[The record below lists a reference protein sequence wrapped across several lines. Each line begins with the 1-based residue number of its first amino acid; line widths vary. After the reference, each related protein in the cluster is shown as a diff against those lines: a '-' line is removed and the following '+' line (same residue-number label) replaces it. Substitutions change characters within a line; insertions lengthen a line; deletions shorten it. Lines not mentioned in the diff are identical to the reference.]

1 LPSTLRERTHVFTM
15 PAPGPDLFA
24 QPDDFV
30 RQVFA
35 VMNRE
40 ARHEFQVATCHVDRA
55 YRFADQVSWGP
66 NIWLGALIE
75 DDTVA
80 ESIALLR
87 DTPAKVHFAH
97 IKAGASIPPFDV
109 TGLDFV
115 VVENAVEPAGF
126 GQLDAACKQAGAR
139 VFLGPRLADAE
150 LRSPAETSTAL
161 ATAPA
166 ANTRRR

>member
-1 LPSTLRERTHVFTM
+1 LPGTLRERTHVFTM

-40 ARHEFQVATCHVDRA
+40 ARHEFQVATRHVERA
-55 YRFADQVSWGP
+55 HRFADQVSWGP

-75 DDTVA
+75 GDTVG
-80 ESIALLR
+80 ESITLLR
-87 DTPAKVHFAH
+87 GTPARVRFAH
-97 IKAGASIPPFDV
+97 IKGASVPPFDV
-109 TGLDFV
+109 GDLNFV
-115 VVENAVEPAGF
+115 VVENAIEPAGF
-126 GQLDAACKQAGAR
+126 AQLEAACKELGVRA
-139 VFLGPRLADAE
+139 FLGPRLADAE
-150 LRSPAETSTAL
+150 LRAPAETSTAL

-166 ANTRRR
+166 GNTRRR